1 MVQRTGQAAGMGT
14 GRDRRGFRS
23 EPDGYQ
29 SIEHAQR
36 SVFVQQR
43 KQNGNN
49 HRATRPARC
58 RNQIRLVRQLAE
70 RRAQS
75 EPPARGPQL
84 FQVRRTVVRGQ
95 IRVRARSTVRPV
107 RHTAGRPGRARVSAV
122 RRHGICRTTEN
133 TRMHLGDTRS
143 RGPGFVVTF

>member
-1 MVQRTGQAAGMGT
+1 LVQRTRQAAGMGT
-14 GRDRRGFRS
+14 GRDRRRFWS
-23 EPDGYQ
+23 EPDDYQ

-43 KQNGNN
+43 KQNENN
-49 HRATRPARC
+49 CCAVRSARG

-70 RRAQS
+70 RRAES

-95 IRVRARSTVRPV
+95 IRVRARSPVRAV
-107 RHTAGRPGRARVSAV
+107 RHTAGR
-122 RRHGICRTTEN
+122 
-133 TRMHLGDTRS
+133 
-143 RGPGFVVTF
+143 RG